1 MDRVLDDIVDA
12 SAQAA
17 QQVVETKL
25 KRIVRERFEEY
36 MEDYVQEYVQRLHR
50 RHGISLENLLRDLPE
65 NLASRRCRG
74 VQKNGKWCQKQA
86 VEEGY
91 CALHAEQ
98 GRSLRGRTYVAITT
112 PAETGHTHPMTI
124 PYLDACPA
132 CNPSRLPPVDDQRL
146 RDLSHIL

>member
-1 MDRVLDDIVDA
+1 MDRLLDDIVDA

-25 KRIVRERFEEY
+25 KRIVRERIDEY
-36 MEDYVQEYVQRLHR
+36 IEDYIHEYLQKLHR

-74 VQKNGKWCQKQA
+74 VQKNGKRCQKQSI
-86 VEEGY
+86 EDGY

-98 GRSLRGRTYVAITT
+98 GRSLRGRTQIAMVT

-124 PYLDACPA
+124 PYVDTCPA
-132 CNPSRLPPVDDQRL
+132 CNPTRRAVDDERL
-146 RDLSHIL
+146 RGLGHLL